1 MHRSLLAAAAALLL
15 SLPAFGAETVAG
27 LAESYGA
34 MKVGPAVTAR
44 GLSFESGHLKV
55 LLGDGTAAPVLVGND
70 TVGLY
75 FKGAGSLEYLSED
88 AAEAAILT
96 TNVKRSTKLKSE
108 KTDKGIVIRDTFD
121 EVFLWVAGREVPK
134 ASGDAAAS
142 LETAFAAHREHFSRD
157 QDADA
162 AFLFIK
168 QKLDAPATPV
178 VRAQFKGGTETM
190 VYVSDPIG
198 SHAEKLYSLHRTR
211 ETSIREYQQALFPVV
226 LSEQL
231 IGQTRKQFVEP
242 SYLLFD
248 LTYTLTASEK
258 NDATLNV
265 TETIVP
271 RVNAQRV
278 FRFNQYDSTYDTNG
292 KARHYTVKSVKDDL
306 GKELSFV
313 HRNDELLVGL
323 PAAAEA
329 NSAVKIHFDIEG
341 DFLIRPSG
349 DSYWELGTEP
359 WFPQPELNGQ
369 YYTIHSTVKVKKP
382 YVAFAPGETVSR
394 REEGDYNVI
403 ENKIDKPVQFA
414 VVLGGKYF
422 YEEETQNG
430 LTIRVASYAGKN
442 TRAMKQLTNL
452 AFKIIEFYEPF
463 LGPFPFKEFNI
474 IEINQFGYG
483 QAPPATMFITKEA
496 FNPVGAG
503 ELNEIFSQ
511 GINHR
516 FAHEIA
522 HQYWGHVVKMGSVE
536 EQWVTE
542 SFAEYS
548 SSFVVKQIKGKGQ
561 YKAMENTWKANA
573 NDAKNASSIAMA
585 NRLRDY
591 SDNMTAFRDRTHL
604 VYDKGA
610 YVLAMLHKE
619 IGDDLFLSFLRNFQ
633 ARFAWKYATTQDM
646 VTLLQQLTKKDY
658 SDFFEK
664 NFWGTEMP
672 QG

>member
-1 MHRSLLAAAAALLL
+1 MQRLLIAAVVTLL
-15 SLPAFGAETVAG
+15 SLPALGAETVAG
-27 LAESYGA
+27 LAEQFDTP
-34 MKVGPAVTAR
+34 KVGPAVAAHDLT
-44 GLSFESGHLKV
+44 FESGHLKINLV
-55 LLGDGTAAPVLVGND
+55 SGTAAPVTAGGETLGVF
-70 TVGLY
+70 
-75 FKGAGSLEYLSED
+75 FKGTGNFQYLSAD
-88 AAEAAILT
+88 PAEAAIMT
-96 TNVKRSTKLKSE
+96 TNAKRSTNLKTE
-108 KTDKGIVIRDTFD
+108 KTEAGIVIRDDFD
-121 EVFLWVAGREVPK
+121 EVFLWVAGRDFPK
-134 ASGDAAAS
+134 PAGDAAGSMEQAY
-142 LETAFAAHREHFSRD
+142 AAHRDTFSRD
-157 QDADA
+157 KQADA
-162 AFLFIK
+162 AFPFIQ
-168 QKLDAPATPV
+168 QKIDAPTMPV
-178 VRAQFKGGTETM
+178 VRAEFKGGTETM
-190 VYVSDPIG
+190 VYLYDPVLM
-198 SHAEKLYSLHRTR
+198 HAEALYSLHRIR
-211 ETSIREYQQALFPVV
+211 QTSIREYQQSLFPVV
-226 LSEQL
+226 ISEQL

-242 SYLLFD
+242 NYLLFD
-248 LTYTLTASEK
+248 LTYSLTASEK
-258 NDATLNV
+258 NDATLNI

-271 RVNAQRV
+271 RTKAQRV
-278 FRFNQYDSTYDTNG
+278 FHFSQYDTVYDNNG
-292 KARHYTVKSVKDDL
+292 KARHYKVRSVTDES

-323 PAAAEA
+323 PQAAAA
-329 NSAVKIHFDIEG
+329 NAAFKIRFDIAG

-403 ENKIDKPVQFA
+403 ENKIEKPVQFA
-414 VVLGGKYF
+414 VVLAGKYA

-430 LTIRVASYAGKN
+430 LTIRVASYAGRN

-452 AFKIIEFYEPF
+452 AFKIIEFYQPF
-463 LGPFPFKEFNI
+463 LGPFPFNEFNI
-474 IEINQFGYG
+474 IEINEFGYG

-496 FNPVGAG
+496 FNPIGA
-503 ELNEIFSQ
+503 EVNQIFSQ

-522 HQYWGHVVKMGSVE
+522 HQYWGHVVKMGSAE

-548 SSFVVKQIKGKGQ
+548 SSFVIKQLKGKAQ

-573 NDAKNASSIAMA
+573 GESKGASSIAMA

-591 SDNMTAFRDRTHL
+591 DDGMQAFMDRTHL
-604 VYDKGA
+604 IYDKGA
-610 YVLAMLHKE
+610 YVLAMLNKE

-646 VTLLQQLTKKDY
+646 INLLQQLTKKDFTQ
-658 SDFFEK
+658 FFEQ
-664 NFWGTEMP
+664 NFWGTGMP